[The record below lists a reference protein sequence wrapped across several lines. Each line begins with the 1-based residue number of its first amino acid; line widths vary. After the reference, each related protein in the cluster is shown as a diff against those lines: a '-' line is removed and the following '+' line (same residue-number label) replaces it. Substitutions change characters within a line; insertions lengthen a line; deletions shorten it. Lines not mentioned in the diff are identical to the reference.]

1 MSVDQR
7 VFDDVV
13 VWVGIVSEI
22 ITRVIL
28 IIQLFLLIRGFC
40 QRVVRSFEDVLRTEI
55 GVVIVQAVDAYSSG
69 RTVRQLDFQPD
80 LDVSLYGRYGSFR
93 YGKHRPA

>member
-22 ITRVIL
+22 ITRVVL

-69 RTVRQLDFQPD
+69 RTVRQLDFPMI
-80 LDVSLYGRYGSFR
+80 LSE
-93 YGKHRPA
+93 